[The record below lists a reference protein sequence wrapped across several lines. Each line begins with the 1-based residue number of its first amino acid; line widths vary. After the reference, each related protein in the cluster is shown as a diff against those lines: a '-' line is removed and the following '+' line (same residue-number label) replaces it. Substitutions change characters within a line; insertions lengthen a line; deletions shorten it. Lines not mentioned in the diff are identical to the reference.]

1 MLSSALP
8 ALSMNDPNADSN
20 SQPDPNPAQVHRLWR
35 LAGTKGREV
44 LDIELRWLG
53 VMSDPDAAT

>member
-1 MLSSALP
+1 MQLV
-8 ALSMNDPNADSN
+8 NDLR
-20 SQPDPNPAQVHRLWR
+20 AQVHRLWR